1 MKIRIK
7 ICGLTNPEDIQSCY
21 RAGAD
26 AIGINMIPSSPRY
39 VPVQKIP
46 QLCQDCPPFLSLVG
60 LWPQQHFRQV
70 TAQAYQLGIS
80 EIQWY
85 GNWEEAVLS
94 YPFRILFVLRLREEN
109 QLKSWFDHW
118 QNGLNIGLRAAGV
131 VVDSYTAGEL
141 GGSGIP
147 APWELLAKYRDQ
159 FRIPLILAGG
169 LTPQNVAEAIRIVQP
184 DGVDVASGV
193 ESSPGKKDPDKLNR
207 FVDEVYKANR

>member
-94 YPFRILFVLRLREEN
+94 YPFRILFVLRLREEIN
-109 QLKSWFDHW
+109 SKVGSTIGKM
-118 QNGLNIGLRAAGV
+118 GLTLASV
-131 VVDSYTAGEL
+131 
-141 GGSGIP
+141 
-147 APWELLAKYRDQ
+147 LLEWLSI
-159 FRIPLILAGG
+159 RIPLG
-169 LTPQNVAEAIRIVQP
+169 
-184 DGVDVASGV
+184 S
-193 ESSPGKKDPDKLNR
+193 
-207 FVDEVYKANR
+207 